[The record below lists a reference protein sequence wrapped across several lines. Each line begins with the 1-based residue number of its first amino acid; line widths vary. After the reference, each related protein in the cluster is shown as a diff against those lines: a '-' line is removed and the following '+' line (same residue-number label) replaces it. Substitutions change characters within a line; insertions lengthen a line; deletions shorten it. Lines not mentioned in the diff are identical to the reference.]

1 MKSRFVSPSSIV
13 LVFLLGCG
21 AFAQGVA
28 TNPRPKNEATGVAIT
43 PVLSWTPGRFVA
55 EYAAGQHGNGHH
67 VFFHTNQSWVSDGV
81 LNYPLGTQFGHFR
94 ADTDSWSSA
103 DPVLGTGT
111 ALDVDTVYY
120 WKVVEVN
127 EAHLDSPWAGEMWT
141 FRTIGPKAAN
151 PRPADGETAV
161 ALDVTVT
168 WTPGTEVAYSPNGG
182 HDVYFGTNQSDVTN
196 ASPGTPLGV
205 YVGRQDANEYSPGGL
220 DMETSYY
227 WRIDEV
233 NNASGTVTGDVW
245 SSTTAG
251 YTAANPS
258 PEDGLLVGELYDSSV
273 DVSLSWKAGA
283 HAAETLGH
291 DVYFGTNFDEVNELS
306 STDPDPNDVY
316 KDRQSGASYELSGL
330 GLDATYFWRIDEVNS
345 VHPDGMW
352 KGEVWSFTASSG
364 VVFYPSPGDGEKQ
377 VSIEKILSWS
387 AGYGATSHDVYFG
400 TVSPPPFIG
409 NQNQETYD
417 PGRMQKGTRYYWRID
432 EHNVTGA
439 QQGNICTFMTTNQ
452 TPTYPG
458 QVGVVAKPYFV
469 DWAKE
474 ITNYNTTNLDANGW
488 PQVDFT
494 IFQDLRL
501 VAEWAE
507 GIDDPEAYRPDYSG
521 TYKCSFTGQ
530 ASISRTWG
538 VGTIQNVQYNSGT
551 NTTTFDLVL
560 PTPAAGQMMNL
571 QFSNTRRT
579 AASPTNSGITN
590 LKIMKPGY
598 AWDTTQ
604 TFTDDF
610 LKTFNSVKFRCWRD
624 ATWSAHPYP
633 DVQEWSER
641 KRADECPAAWT
652 GVSDGKLESMPWEYV
667 IQFSNETGVSP
678 WVSVPISSTD
688 DYLYQLAA
696 YLDNNLDPNMD
707 FFLEL
712 SNEVWNTGDSEV
724 GVWNQ
729 DDAAA
734 RGLTGYENYGRRVTE
749 MAQIFETVLGAGS
762 LHNRVKVILAG
773 HHVCLMGCYP
783 NNLVESLNYIDDT
796 FGPPK
801 NYIYT
806 IATAPYFTASPVIST
821 GTVDELLDACV
832 DNLTDDMAL
841 RQEWI
846 NVANSWQL
854 PGGACT
860 YEAGFHTPCC
870 SNLTNLNN
878 QITMHRVPRAYEVL
892 KYNYDETWFGLGAAM
907 ANHFTL
913 SGAAHRYGFWGA
925 TDDVKYPDRNFKLQA
940 VRQIVGDLTCDYND
954 DGIVNFADYAQ
965 LASEW
970 GGSGV
975 TDLNGDRTVDSDDLL
990 KLMLD
995 WMWSE

>member
-1 MKSRFVSPSSIV
+1 MKRVMFALSIA
-13 LVFLLGCG
+13 LVFCVASSALEHGE
-21 AFAQGVA
+21 A
-28 TNPRPKNEATGVAIT
+28 TNPNPEDGVDGVAVE

-67 VFFHTNQSWVSDGV
+67 VFFHTNQSWVSGGV

-103 DPVLGTGT
+103 DPVLGTGA

-127 EAHLDSPWAGEMWT
+127 EAHPDNPWAGEMWT

-168 WTPGTEVAYSPNGG
+168 WTQGTEVAYSPNGG

-205 YVGRQDANEYSPGGL
+205 YVGRRDANEYSPGAL

-233 NNASGTVTGDVW
+233 NNASGTVAGDVW

-258 PEDGLLVGELYDSSV
+258 PEDGLLVGDLYDSSV

-316 KDRQSGASYELSGL
+316 KGRRSSASYELSGL

-364 VVFYPSPGDGEKQ
+364 GAFYPSPGDGQKQ

-432 EHNVTGA
+432 EHNATGVK
-439 QQGNICTFMTTNQ
+439 QGNICTFMTTNE

-458 QVGVVAKPYFV
+458 QVGVVARPYFV

-474 ITNYNTTNLDANGW
+474 LTNYNTTNLDANGW
-488 PQVDFT
+488 PQVDFQ
-494 IFQDLRL
+494 IFRDLRL
-501 VAEWAE
+501 VAEWS
-507 GIDDPEAYRPDYSG
+507 GYIDDPEEYRIDYSG
-521 TYKCSFTGQ
+521 TYHCSFTGQ
-530 ASISRTWG
+530 ATVYMGWS
-538 VGTIQNVQYNSGT
+538 VGSIQNKVYDTGT
-551 NTTTFDLVL
+551 NTTTFNLVL
-560 PTPAAGQMMNL
+560 PPPAAGQAMTL
-571 QFSNTRRT
+571 IFASTKRT
-579 AASPTNSGITN
+579 PASPAGSGITN
-590 LKIMKPGY
+590 LKIIKPGY
-598 AWDTTQ
+598 PADTTQ
-604 TFTDDF
+604 TFTDDS
-610 LKTFNSVKFRCWRD
+610 LNAFNSANFRCWRD

-641 KRADECPAAWT
+641 KRADECPAAWNT
-652 GVSDGKLESMPWEYV
+652 SDGKLESMPWEYV
-667 IQFSNETGVSP
+667 VELSNETGISP
-678 WVSVPISSTD
+678 WASIPLSATD
-688 DYLYQLAA
+688 DYMYEVAA
-696 YLDNNLDPNMD
+696 YLDSNLDPQLD

-712 SNEVWNTGDSEV
+712 SNEVWGGATV
-724 GVWNQ
+724 APWNQ
-729 DDAAA
+729 ADAAA
-734 RGLTGYENYGRRVTE
+734 RGLTPVRNYARRVTE
-749 MAQIFETVLGAGS
+749 MAQIFETVIGAGS

-773 HHVCLMGCYP
+773 HHVCLTECYP
-783 NNLVESLNYIDDT
+783 NNMFDMMGYINST
-796 FGPPK
+796 YGPPK
-801 NYIYT
+801 NWIYAL
-806 IATAPYFTASPVIST
+806 ATTGYFTASPVITT
-821 GTVDELLDACV
+821 GTIDELLDAC
-832 DNLTDDMAL
+832 MANITSDISL
-841 RQEWI
+841 RQQWI
-846 NVANSWQL
+846 NYANGWEL
-854 PGGACT
+854 PGGCVT
-860 YEAGFHTPCC
+860 YESGFHTPCC
-870 SNLTNLNN
+870 GERTNLDN
-878 QITMHRVPRAYEVL
+878 QINMHRVKKAYDVL
-892 KYNYDETWFGLGAAM
+892 KYNHDNAWLALGATM
-907 ANHFTL
+907 TNHFTL
-913 SGAAHRYGFWGA
+913 DGAAMQWGFWGA
-925 TDDVKYPDRNFKLQA
+925 TDDIKYPDRNFKLQA
-940 VRQIVGDLTCDYND
+940 VRQVSGDLTCDYND

-965 LASEW
+965 LASQW
-970 GGSGV
+970 NAGGD
-975 TDLNGDRTVDSDDLL
+975 TDLDGDGTVDSEDIV